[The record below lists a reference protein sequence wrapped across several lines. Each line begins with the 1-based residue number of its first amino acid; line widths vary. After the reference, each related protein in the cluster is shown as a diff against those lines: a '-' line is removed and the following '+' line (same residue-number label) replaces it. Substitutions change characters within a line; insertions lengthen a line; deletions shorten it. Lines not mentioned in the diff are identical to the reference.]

1 MWQPEITRAE
11 AQSSSLK
18 GEQAGSG
25 GQGDAFQAAGA
36 AYVSELEGTWS
47 GTARALSPVGGTRDT
62 SGRMLSVFS
71 RTAAPWPAGSLRCMM
86 QKAIRFH
93 SCRVWFIWRA
103 DTRNIQE
110 NLGWR
115 VRGCSGCC
123 SVFWAIAQGAEVMAH
138 GAPVPHVPWTSAGWG
153 VGVGGESF
161 SPYTHARVCTRMHSR
176 DVCAHTCTHRLQLGL
191 RIDRKAAFSG
201 HPPVEAGR
209 DWSSTWPQA

>member
-11 AQSSSLK
+11 TQSSSLK
-18 GEQAGSG
+18 GGQAGSG
-25 GQGDAFQAAGA
+25 GQGEAFQAAEA

-62 SGRMLSVFS
+62 SGRRLGVFS
-71 RTAAPWPAGSLRCMM
+71 RTAAPRPAGSLRCMM

-93 SCRVWFIWRA
+93 SCRVWFVWRA
-103 DTRNIQE
+103 DTRNSQE

-115 VRGCSGCC
+115 VRGCSGGC
-123 SVFWAIAQGAEVMAH
+123 SAFWAIAQGAEVMAH

-153 VGVGGESF
+153 VGGKSF
-161 SPYTHARVCTRMHSR
+161 SSYTHAYAHACTAET
-176 DVCAHTCTHRLQLGL
+176 CAHTCTHTLQLGL

-201 HPPVEAGR
+201 HPPVAAGR
-209 DWSSTWPQA
+209 DWSGTWPQA